1 VEEIEDL
8 AISLTWG
15 GPRVISDDDDSKFSI
30 IESAHTSNL
39 MILSVDNGDEGEYMC
54 TVVVSRGG
62 NVLSAP
68 VTEHIYISVLAPLP
82 PEVKITAPFIVMDS
96 SVLTL
101 ECAVTVIP
109 HITTTPFVEL
119 LGPREVNVVLA
130 NSTNFTLT
138 HTLDPVLAVDAGPY
152 FCKAVLEVNGDD
164 VQLESPIRPLRVFI
178 SKEPT
183 QTLTVRPLGVIN
195 VDSPVVI
202 TCESIW
208 ETVIPVS
215 FSWPEPPFF
224 GNISTVITEEGD
236 MTKVISNYIISQV
249 RKEHEGKYSCRVG
262 VGDTTYIDGV
272 REYTTSFYLRVY
284 VPEPM
289 LSASPTGIQKPGSSV
304 NLTCEATLP
313 SEVDS
318 LEIIWNGP
326 RISRFSDDA
335 YSITESHSDLQY
347 TSLLNIQNLE
357 QADEGNYT
365 CTFENFDLGTIFNG
379 SIFLDVQGGSSS
391 TVMQMQLLTLM
402 IITFTSFSL

>member
-1 VEEIEDL
+1 MTNV
-8 AISLTWG
+8 S
-15 GPRVISDDDDSKFSI
+15 
-30 IESAHTSNL
+30 HTN
-39 MILSVDNGDEGEYMC
+39 
-54 TVVVSRGG
+54 
-62 NVLSAP
+62 
-68 VTEHIYISVLAPLP
+68 
-82 PEVKITAPFIVMDS
+82 
-96 SVLTL
+96 
-101 ECAVTVIP
+101 
-109 HITTTPFVEL
+109 TTPFVEL

-138 HTLDPVLAVDAGPY
+138 HTLDPVLAVDGGPY

-164 VQLESPIRPLRVFI
+164 VQLESPIRPLRVFSNYSYVQLSLYI
-178 SKEPT
+178 IIFSPSVSKEPT

-284 VPEPM
+284 GE
-289 LSASPTGIQKPGSSV
+289 
-304 NLTCEATLP
+304 
-313 SEVDS
+313 EV
-318 LEIIWNGP
+318 
-326 RISRFSDDA
+326 
-335 YSITESHSDLQY
+335 
-347 TSLLNIQNLE
+347 
-357 QADEGNYT
+357 
-365 CTFENFDLGTIFNG
+365 CT
-379 SIFLDVQGGSSS
+379 VRQ
-391 TVMQMQLLTLM
+391 
-402 IITFTSFSL
+402 